1 VLDLFLQSAQ
11 LFLRGKL
18 FRSPLH
24 VAQRAAI
31 GVVIT
36 ALSCV
41 VLVKLMGALWLAVL
55 LSALLGGALQPWL
68 FKDLKYN

>member
-1 VLDLFLQSAQ
+1 VLDLFLQSAL

-24 VAQRAAI
+24 VAQRAAV
-31 GVVIT
+31 GVVVT

-41 VLVKLMGALWLAVL
+41 LLVKWMGTLWPPVLV
-55 LSALLGGALQPWL
+55 SALLGGALQPWL